1 MWRKTVF
8 LAGLLLAVSLAAP
21 ARAVELPGPLVTRQ
35 WLESRLGEPDLVVLD
50 IRNAIDG
57 GSAES
62 YAEGHIPGAIY
73 SNYLTDGWRITRDGV
88 IGMAPPPAELERL
101 IGGLGIGNED
111 AVVLVYGG
119 VNATDFGSA
128 ARIYWTF
135 KYLGHDRVAILDGGW
150 RGWQAAGLA
159 VEQGVRLP
167 EPTRFEA
174 RVRPEYAV
182 DTAFV
187 EAAVARGGAVFVDA
201 RPATQY
207 VGKEKHRAAK
217 AYGHLPGAWS
227 VPQEAF
233 FDPATGGLRSREEL
247 LEVIPPELLAM
258 EGTIVAYCNTG
269 HWAAT
274 DWFVLHEILGREQ
287 VRLYDA
293 SMVGWTRSPE
303 RPIETG
309 TGIMGGIR
317 SWVER
322 FLES

>member
-1 MWRKTVF
+1 MLRK
-8 LAGLLLAVSLAAP
+8 LALSLGLLLAPTLDAAV
-21 ARAVELPGPLVTRQ
+21 RAVELPGPLVDPA
-35 WLESRLGEPDLVVLD
+35 WLEARLGAEDLVVLD

-57 GSAES
+57 GSLEA
-62 YAEGHIPGAIY
+62 YAAGHVPGAIY
-73 SNYLTDGWRITRDGV
+73 SNYLTDGWRVTRDGV
-88 IGMAPPPAELERL
+88 IGMAPPPADLERL

-150 RGWQAAGLA
+150 RAWQAAGLP
-159 VEQGVRLP
+159 VERGVREP
-167 EPTRFEA
+167 EPTLFEA

-182 DTAFV
+182 DTAYV
-187 EAAVARGGAVFVDA
+187 EAALERGGAVFVDA
-201 RPATQY
+201 RPAAQF
-207 VGKEKHRAAK
+207 VGEEKHAAAR

-233 FDPATGGLRSREEL
+233 FDPVTGGLRPREEL

-274 DWFVLHEILGREQ
+274 DWFVLHEILGREG

-293 SMVGWTRSPE
+293 SMVGWTKDAA
-303 RPIETG
+303 RPVETG

-317 SWVER
+317 AWLER

>member
-1 MWRKTVF
+1 MWRTGNV
-8 LAGLLLAVSLAAP
+8 LAGLLLLGLWIP
-21 ARAVELPGPLVTRQ
+21 ARALELPGPLVEPR
-35 WLESRLGEPDLVVLD
+35 WLEARLGEPGLVILD

-57 GSAES
+57 GSAEA
-62 YAEGHIPGAIY
+62 YAAGHVPGAVY
-73 SNYLTDGWRITRDGV
+73 SNYLTDGWRVTRDGV

-101 IGGLGIGNED
+101 IGGLGIGNRD

-119 VNATDFGSA
+119 VGATDFGSA
-128 ARIYWTF
+128 ARVYWTF

-150 RGWQAAGLA
+150 RRWREAGLP
-159 VEQGVRLP
+159 VETGFR
-167 EPTRFEA
+167 EPVPVRFEA
-174 RVRPEYAV
+174 RPRPEYAV
-182 DTAFV
+182 DTAYV
-187 EAAVARGGAVFVDA
+187 EAALAAGGAVFVDA
-201 RPATQY
+201 RPVGQY
-207 VGKEKHRAAK
+207 LGEEKHEAAR

-233 FDPATGGLRSREEL
+233 FDPATGGLRPRDEL
-247 LEVIPPELLAM
+247 LEVIPPQLLEM

-293 SMVGWTRSPE
+293 SMVGWTRDPA
-303 RPIETG
+303 RPLETG
-309 TGIMGGIR
+309 TGIMGSIR

>member
-1 MWRKTVF
+1 MWRKTA
-8 LAGLLLAVSLAAP
+8 LALGLLLAVAGAP
-21 ARAVELPGPLVTRQ
+21 LRAVELPGPLVTPA
-35 WLESRLGEPDLVVLD
+35 WLERQLGAPDLVILD

-57 GSAES
+57 GSLES
-62 YAEGHIPGAIY
+62 YAAGHVPGAVY
-73 SNYLTDGWRITRDGV
+73 SNYLTDGWRVTRDGV
-88 IGMAPPPAELERL
+88 IGMAPPVAELERL
-101 IGGLGIGNED
+101 VGGLGIGNED
-111 AVVLVYGG
+111 TVVLVYGG

-135 KYLGHDRVAILDGGW
+135 KYLGHDRVAILNGGW
-150 RGWQAAGLA
+150 RGWQAAGLP
-159 VEQGVRLP
+159 VERGVREP
-167 EPTRFEA
+167 EPVRFEA
-174 RVRPEYAV
+174 RLRPEYAV

-187 EAAVARGGAVFVDA
+187 EEAMARGGAVFVDA
-201 RPATQY
+201 RPVDQY
-207 VGKEKHRAAK
+207 LGREKHRAAK

-233 FDPATGGLRSREEL
+233 FDPATGGLKSREAL

-274 DWFVLHEILGREQ
+274 DWFVLHEILGRQ
-287 VRLYDA
+287 GVRLYDA
-293 SMVGWTRSPE
+293 SMVGWTQDPE
-303 RPIETG
+303 RPMETG

-317 SWVER
+317 AWVER